1 VATSLKTP
9 KRKELTFGT
18 KKVESLSTLRHK
30 DFLKLGNLVVFFIS
44 VLYFS
49 IILSC
54 LLVEE
59 FVEDKQNAKILRVIL
74 ISIFGVTNTS
84 YKNYVLMI
92 GHLSVV
98 VQLGIN
104 MIFAH
109 FIAKEHILTC
119 YDEYKNYSLSR
130 MVDRIRGTGQ
140 EQGDPSHFLVQEKTT
155 IVNTPEDMHVKSY
168 THIRKSSRRS

>member
-1 VATSLKTP
+1 M
-9 KRKELTFGT
+9 
-18 KKVESLSTLRHK
+18 
-30 DFLKLGNLVVFFIS
+30 
-44 VLYFS
+44 
-49 IILSC
+49 
-54 LLVEE
+54 
-59 FVEDKQNAKILRVIL
+59 

-98 VQLGIN
+98 VHLGIN

-130 MVDRIRGTGQ
+130 MVDRIRGTG
-140 EQGDPSHFLVQEKTT
+140 
-155 IVNTPEDMHVKSY
+155 
-168 THIRKSSRRS
+168 